1 LTLATFSEPRLLA
14 RVSLGRKEMRL
25 KAGNHV

>member
-1 LTLATFSEPRLLA
+1 LTLTTFGEPRLLA